1 MEYRLNGTPLP
12 PLDLEMR
19 DHDLRTVTYDSHELD
34 EHRSVEIASLR
45 LDDDVEDTD
54 DDVVSTW
61 STEGRT
67 IVEAIDDQGL
77 TYKQYS
83 WSGV

>member
-19 DHDLRTVTYDSHELD
+19 DHDLRAVTDDSHELD
-34 EHRSVEIASLR
+34 EHPSVEIASR
-45 LDDDVEDTD
+45 RRDDDVENTD